1 MKKHLFIPGL
11 ITLALLFTACD
22 DKTKPAGTS
31 SEEPMDVWVVNEGSW
46 HSNNAEITAYRSA
59 SGSVIPDYFSRQNG
73 RGLGDVA
80 NDILIYGSKAY
91 VVVNIS
97 STLEVLDTRNG
108 KSLRQLTFFD
118 NRQTARQPRR
128 ICAGNG
134 KVYVCCFDGSVI
146 RIDTATLTVEAMG
159 SAGSN
164 PDGICLSNGKL
175 YVSNSG
181 GLNFP
186 NYDSTVS
193 VMDPVSLQTLKTL
206 KVRLNPMRALSDKY
220 GHVWVMSAGNYK
232 EIAGCVQCIDSETDS
247 VIAVFEGGVMD
258 FDCSGQF
265 LYLLYYDE
273 KSSRAR
279 CSRIDAVTL
288 LPACTLFE
296 KNDLTIPYG
305 ISVREKDG
313 TIWITDALDYASN
326 GNVHCFDQSGKQL
339 HRFEAGF
346 CPKRIA
352 FILDL

>member
-11 ITLALLFTACD
+11 MTLALLFTACD
-22 DKTKPAGTS
+22 DKPKPDGPS
-31 SEEPMDVWVVNEGSW
+31 NEEPMDVWVVSEGSW
-46 HSNNAEITAYRSA
+46 HSNNAEITAYNSA

-97 STLEVLDTRNG
+97 STLEVLDTKNG

-118 NRQTARQPRR
+118 ERQTARQPRR
-128 ICAGNG
+128 ICAGSG
-134 KVYVCCFDGSVI
+134 KVYLCCFDGSVL

-159 SAGSN
+159 TAGSN

-206 KVRLNPMRALSDKY
+206 RVRLNPMRSLSDRY

-258 FDCSGQF
+258 FDGCGSA
-265 LYLLYYDE
+265 LYLMYYDE
-273 KSSRAR
+273 NSRKMR
-279 CSRIDAVTL
+279 CDCIDAVSL
-288 LPACTLFE
+288 QRRGTLFATG
-296 KNDLTIPYG
+296 DLTLPYG

-326 GNVHCFDQSGKQL
+326 GNVHCFDQSGNQL

-352 FILDL
+352 FIE